1 MDPKDFLDHIDDQ
14 AIVEAIRAAETRGR
28 GEIRVHVTHQPVG
41 DAQEAAIEAFERLGM
56 ARTAERNGVLILV
69 VPRTNAFAIVGDQ
82 GVHLHCGASFWKN
95 VTEAMSA
102 EFRAGRYTEAIRRGV
117 ERVGD
122 ELAQAFPREPGRT
135 DVNELPD
142 SVSRD

>member
-1 MDPKDFLDHIDDQ
+1 MDPKDFLDRIDDQ
-14 AIVEAIRAAETRGR
+14 VIVDAIRAAEARGR
-28 GEIRVHVTHQPVG
+28 GEIRVHVTRQPVG

-69 VPRTNAFAIVGDQ
+69 APRTKVFAIVGDQ
-82 GVHLHCGASFWKN
+82 GVHRHCGASFWKD
-95 VTEAMSA
+95 VAESMSP

-117 ERVGD
+117 ARAGE
-122 ELAQAFPREPGRT
+122 ELARAFPREPSRT
-135 DVNELPD
+135 DANELPD